1 MSQANKTASDK
12 QMRAEYDIRGGVRGK
27 YYERYRRGTNVVV
40 LEPDVAAIFPDA
52 EAVNRALRLLI
63 QLAQEQVAEAR
74 SSARPTS
81 I

>member
-27 YYERYRRGTNVVV
+27 YYERYRQGTNVVV

-63 QLAQEQVAEAR
+63 QLAQKQVAEAR
-74 SSARPTS
+74 SSA
-81 I
+81 

>member
-1 MSQANKTASDK
+1 MSQTNKTASDK

-27 YYERYRRGTNVVV
+27 YYERYRQGTNVVV

-63 QLAQEQVAEAR
+63 QLAQKQVAEAR
-74 SSARPTS
+74 SSA
-81 I
+81 